1 MWAKVFSEDNPM
13 TPLQFL
19 FVLRARYKLA
29 LFTMFAVVVIAQAA
43 SFLQPKQY
51 IATTSLVV
59 DVRSPDPVAAML
71 APLNL
76 ATQVEIIN
84 SDRVAQKVVKNLKL
98 DENPSAKEQWIEK
111 TEGKGRLE
119 VWMADRLK
127 RKLTAQPSRD
137 STIISISY
145 TAADPV
151 FAATVANA
159 FAQAYVDATI
169 ELKVEPARQFARWF
183 GEQGKSLRENLEKA
197 QARISA
203 FLQEKGLVAKDEQ
216 FDNETARLNE
226 LSQQLTA
233 VQAHMTIT
241 QSRQRSGNAAD
252 TLPEVMQNP
261 LITGLKTEIARQE
274 ARLQEMAVNLG
285 KNHPQYQRMES
296 EVAALKQ
303 QVDAETRHIT
313 RSFATT
319 RTVGKDTETELKA
332 AIEAQKKKLLALK
345 SVRDELAVLQRDLA
359 AAQSAYDAVIGR
371 LNQTTLESQVTQAN
385 VSVLTPA
392 SEPIEPLTS
401 KLFRN
406 PWITI
411 LLGALAGIGVAYTLE
426 MLDKRVR
433 SVHDLKEMLQ
443 VPVLGVIENGRSR
456 ARLTFARRSIA
467 LLAK

>member
-1 MWAKVFSEDNPM
+1 MNPRQI
-13 TPLQFL
+13 LL
-19 FVLRARYKLA
+19 IVLARYKVA
-29 LFTMFAVVVIAQAA
+29 LFTMLAVVVIAQAA
-43 SFLQPKQY
+43 IFLLPKQY

-76 ATQVEIIN
+76 ATQVEIIK

-98 DENPSAKEQWIEK
+98 DEDPTAKEQWLAS
-111 TEGKGRLE
+111 TQGKGRLE
-119 VWMADRLK
+119 VWLANG
-127 RKLTAQPSRD
+127 LTRGLSALASRD
-137 STIISISY
+137 STIISISF

-159 FAQAYVDATI
+159 FAQAYIDATI

-197 QARISA
+197 QAQITA
-203 FLQEKGLVAKDEQ
+203 FHQEKVIVAKDEQ
-216 FDNETARLNE
+216 MDNETARLNE
-226 LSQQLTA
+226 LSHQLTV
-233 VQAHMTIT
+233 VQSQIT
-241 QSRQRSGNAAD
+241 GVQSRQRSGNAAD

-261 LITGLKTEIARQE
+261 LITSLKTEIARQE
-274 ARLQEMAVNLG
+274 AKLQEMALNLG

-296 EVAALKQ
+296 EIAALKQ
-303 QVDAETRHIT
+303 QVEAETRHIT
-313 RSFATT
+313 RSLATT

-332 AIEAQKKKLLALK
+332 AIEAQKKKLLELK
-345 SVRDELAVLQRDLA
+345 SVRAQLAVLQRDVD
-359 AAQSAYDAVIGR
+359 AAQGVYDAVTR
-371 LNQTTLESQVTQAN
+371 RFNQTTLESQATQAN

-411 LLGALAGIGVAYTLE
+411 LLGALAGIGAAFMLE

-433 SVHDLKEMLQ
+433 SVNDLKEMLQ
-443 VPVLGVIENGRSR
+443 VPVLGVIENSRSR
-456 ARLTFARRSIA
+456 GRLTFARRSTA
-467 LLAK
+467 LLLR

>member
-1 MWAKVFSEDNPM
+1 MNPH
-13 TPLQFL
+13 QFL
-19 FVLRARYKLA
+19 LILLARYKVA
-29 LFTMFAVVVIAQAA
+29 LFTMLAVVVIAQAV
-43 SFLQPKQY
+43 SFLLPKQY
-51 IATTSLVV
+51 AATTALVV
-59 DVRSPDPVAAML
+59 DVRSPDPVAAMFL
-71 APLNL
+71 PLSMS
-76 ATQVEIIN
+76 TQIEIIN

-98 DENPSAKEQWIEK
+98 DENPTVKEQWLES
-111 TEGKGRLE
+111 TQGKGRLE

-127 RKLTAQPSRD
+127 RGLSAQPSRD
-137 STIISISY
+137 STIISISF

-159 FAQAYVDATI
+159 FAQAYIDATI
-169 ELKVEPARQFARWF
+169 ELKVEPARQYARWF
-183 GEQGKSLRENLEKA
+183 GEQGKALRENLEKA
-197 QARISA
+197 QARLSA
-203 FLQEKGLVAKDEQ
+203 FQQEKGIVVREEQ
-216 FDNETARLNE
+216 MDSETARLNG
-226 LSQQLTA
+226 LYQQLTL
-233 VQAHMTIT
+233 VQGQMTGV
-241 QSRQRSGNAAD
+241 QSRQRSGKDAD

-274 ARLQEMAVNLG
+274 AKLQEIALNLG

-296 EVAALKQ
+296 EIAALKQ

-313 RSFATT
+313 RSFATS

-332 AIEAQKKKLLALK
+332 AIEVQKKKVLELR
-345 SVRDELAVLQRDLA
+345 SVRDQLAVLQRDVD
-359 AAQSAYDAVIGR
+359 AAQSSYDAVTRR

-411 LLGALAGIGVAYTLE
+411 VLGALAGIGVAFLLE

-433 SVHDLKEMLQ
+433 SVRDLTEMLQ
-443 VPVLGVIENGRSR
+443 VPVLGVIGNSRSR
-456 ARLTFARRSIA
+456 RRLTFARRSTA
-467 LLAK
+467 LLVK

>member
-1 MWAKVFSEDNPM
+1 MNPHQI
-13 TPLQFL
+13 LL
-19 FVLRARYKLA
+19 IVLARYKVA
-29 LFTMFAVVVIAQAA
+29 LFTMLAVVVIAQAA
-43 SFLQPKQY
+43 IFLLPKQY

-76 ATQVEIIN
+76 ATQVEIIK

-98 DENPSAKEQWIEK
+98 DEDPTAKEQWLAS
-111 TEGKGRLE
+111 TQGKGRLE
-119 VWMADRLK
+119 VWLANG
-127 RKLTAQPSRD
+127 LTRGLSALASRD
-137 STIISISY
+137 STIISISF

-159 FAQAYVDATI
+159 FAQAYIDATI

-197 QARISA
+197 QAQITA
-203 FLQEKGLVAKDEQ
+203 FHQEKVIVAKDEQ
-216 FDNETARLNE
+216 MDNETARLNE
-226 LSQQLTA
+226 LSHQLTV
-233 VQAHMTIT
+233 VQGQIT
-241 QSRQRSGNAAD
+241 GVQSRQRSGNAAD

-261 LITGLKTEIARQE
+261 LITSLKTEIARQE
-274 ARLQEMAVNLG
+274 AKLQEMALNLG

-296 EVAALKQ
+296 EIAALKQ
-303 QVDAETRHIT
+303 QVEAETRHIT
-313 RSFATT
+313 RSLATT

-332 AIEAQKKKLLALK
+332 AIEAQKKKLLELK
-345 SVRDELAVLQRDLA
+345 SVRAQLAVLQRDVD
-359 AAQSAYDAVIGR
+359 AAQGVYDAVTR
-371 LNQTTLESQVTQAN
+371 RFNQTTLESQATQAN

-411 LLGALAGIGVAYTLE
+411 LLGALAGIGAAFMLE

-433 SVHDLKEMLQ
+433 SVNDLKEMLQ
-443 VPVLGVIENGRSR
+443 VPVLGVIENSRSR
-456 ARLTFARRSIA
+456 GRLTFARRSTA
-467 LLAK
+467 LLLR

>member
-1 MWAKVFSEDNPM
+1 MN
-13 TPLQFL
+13 LHQFL
-19 FVLRARYKLA
+19 LIVLARYKVA
-29 LFTMFAVVVIAQAA
+29 LFTMLAVVVIAQAA
-43 SFLQPKQY
+43 SFLQPKLY
-51 IATTSLVV
+51 VSTTSLVV

-98 DENPSAKEQWIEK
+98 DENPSVKEQWIEK

-127 RKLTAQPSRD
+127 RGLSVQPSRD
-137 STIISISY
+137 STIISISF

-159 FAQAYVDATI
+159 FAQAYIDATI
-169 ELKVEPARQFARWF
+169 ELKVEPARQYARWF
-183 GEQGKSLRENLEKA
+183 GEQGKTLRENLEKA
-197 QARISA
+197 QARLSA
-203 FLQEKGLVAKDEQ
+203 FQQEKGIVARDEQ
-216 FDNETARLNE
+216 LDNETARLNE
-226 LSQQLTA
+226 LSRQLTF
-233 VQAHMTIT
+233 VQEQMTGV
-241 QSRQRSGNAAD
+241 QSRQRSSKAAD

-261 LITGLKTEIARQE
+261 LITSLKTEIARQE
-274 ARLQEMAVNLG
+274 ARLQEIALNLG

-296 EVAALKQ
+296 EIAALKQ

-313 RSFATT
+313 RSFATS
-319 RTVGKDTETELKA
+319 RTVGQDTETELKA
-332 AIEAQKKKLLALK
+332 AVEAQKKKLLELK
-345 SVRDELAVLQRDLA
+345 SVRDQLAVLQRDVD
-359 AAQSAYDAVIGR
+359 AAQGVYDAVTR
-371 LNQTTLESQVTQAN
+371 RFNQTTLESQVTQAN

-411 LLGALAGIGVAYTLE
+411 LLGALLGIGVAFMLE
-426 MLDKRVR
+426 LLDKRVR
-433 SVHDLKEMLQ
+433 SVHDLTEMLQ
-443 VPVLGVIENGRSR
+443 LPVLGVIENSR
-456 ARLTFARRSIA
+456 RRGRLTFARRSTA
-467 LLAK
+467 LVVK